1 MSFSIFA
8 GSITQNMT
16 FRKVAQLTLILV
28 YLVIAAG
35 AIVRMTGSG
44 MGCPDWPKCFGY
56 VIPPTEE
63 SQLIW
68 TPGHSYAK
76 GQAIIKDETV
86 LIAGSDFTST
96 DNFESTNWVVY
107 EKHDYAKF
115 NVFHTWTEYINRLLG
130 ALAGLGTFVLAL
142 VSLRYMRSRP
152 KLTILSFV
160 ALFAMGFQGWLGATV
175 VYSVLAPVKITI
187 HMVMAFAIVAL
198 LLYLIYLSSTPSLDH
213 KKNNTVRTLVLL
225 ALFMTLIQVIL
236 GTQVREFI
244 DTQIKTLGEGFQGQ
258 WLTDPELTFYIH
270 RSFSILVVGVNL
282 YIYHLVRKLSL
293 GYGKIKWVLV
303 LLLLEIATGIAMNYF
318 EFPFGSQAVHLVMA
332 AFLFGVQFYLFL
344 EVNSSRKAMIS
355 S

>member
-1 MSFSIFA
+1 MNMSYI
-8 GSITQNMT
+8 
-16 FRKVAQLTLILV
+16 KVARLTLILV

-63 SQLIW
+63 SQLMW
-68 TPGHSYAK
+68 TPGQSYSK
-76 GQAIIKDETV
+76 GQAIIWEET
-86 LIAGSDFTST
+86 LLMANSDFTSAQQ
-96 DNFESTNWVVY
+96 FEMTNWMAY
-107 EKHDYAKF
+107 EKHDYATF

-130 ALAGLGTFVLAL
+130 ALAGLSTLVLAL
-142 VSLRYMRSRP
+142 VSLKFMRSRP
-152 KLTILSFV
+152 KITILSFL
-160 ALFAMGFQGWLGATV
+160 ALFAMGFQGWLGAIV

-198 LLYLIYLSSTPSLDH
+198 LLYLIYLTTSPVTEH
-213 KKNNTVRTLVLL
+213 KKNKTVRTLVLV
-225 ALFMTLIQVIL
+225 ALIMTLVQVVL

-244 DTQIKTLGEGFQGQ
+244 DTQIKTLGDKSTEQ
-258 WLTDPELTFYIH
+258 WLTDPEITFYIH
-270 RSFSILVVGVNL
+270 RSFSIGVVAINL
-282 YIYHLVRKLSL
+282 YIFYLIRKLSL
-293 GYGKIKWVLV
+293 GFRKIRWVLG
-303 LLLLEIATGIAMNYF
+303 LLLLEIISGIAMNYF
-318 EFPFGSQAVHLVMA
+318 EFPFGSQAIHLLMA

>member
-1 MSFSIFA
+1 
-8 GSITQNMT
+8 MT
-16 FRKVAQLTLILV
+16 YVKIARGTLILV

-68 TPGHSYAK
+68 APEQSYSK
-76 GQAIIKDETV
+76 GQAIIWEET
-86 LIAGSDFTST
+86 LLMANADFTSAQQ
-96 DNFESTNWVVY
+96 FEMTNWVTY
-107 EKHDYAKF
+107 EKHDYATF
-115 NVFHTWTEYINRLLG
+115 NVYHTWIEYINRLLG

-142 VSLRYMRSRP
+142 FSLRYVRSRP
-152 KLTILSFV
+152 KITLLSFL
-160 ALFAMGFQGWLGATV
+160 ALFAMGFQGWLGAIV

-198 LLYLIYLSSTPSLDH
+198 LLYLIYLTTSPDADH
-213 KKNNTVRTLVLL
+213 KKNNTVRTLVIV
-225 ALFMTLIQVIL
+225 ALIMTLVQVVL

-244 DTQIKTLGEGFQGQ
+244 DTQIKAFGDNSQGK
-258 WLTDPELTFYIH
+258 WLTDPEFTFYIH
-270 RSFSILVVGVNL
+270 RSFSILVVAINL
-282 YIYHLVRKLSL
+282 YIFYLIRKLSL
-293 GYGKIKWVLV
+293 GFSKIRWVLG
-303 LLLLEIATGIAMNYF
+303 LLFLEIVSGIAMNYF
-318 EFPFGSQAVHLVMA
+318 DFPFGSQAIHLLMA

-344 EVNSSRKAMIS
+344 EVNSRRKAANS